1 VEGSEDDLQRGR
13 DAFARSEWAT
23 AYELLSGA
31 DPSDLRA
38 SDIEG
43 LADAAWW
50 ISRLDESISIRQRAY
65 AAYVAERDDL
75 GAAAVAARLCVEHSI
90 RGDFAVGAGFL
101 SKAHRH
107 AAAFP
112 DHVGQ
117 GYLASLEATMARFRG
132 DLEGSLELARRASEI
147 GRRFDERDL
156 IALAMETEGLALI
169 GLGRVPEGLG
179 LLDEAMSSILAGE
192 VTPYFTGI
200 IYCGV
205 IDACLGVN
213 DLRRAGEWSD
223 AATRWCDALPAD
235 TPYPAMCRV
244 NRAEVARLRGAWP
257 EAEAEATRAS
267 EELMA
272 WTPGAAGPA
281 FYQLG
286 EIHRRRGQ
294 AAAAA
299 DAYTRA
305 HQLGTDPQPGLA
317 LLRLSQGKIEQARA
331 ALRVALEGPHEVPS
345 RARLAAAAA
354 EAAIAD
360 GDLDDAR
367 ERVEELESIALESGA
382 PAYESL
388 AAGAAGALL
397 LARGDAA
404 AATDRLRRA
413 HAMWRDLKLP
423 YEAARAQLQL
433 GRALLAMGDD
443 DDAALELK
451 AALGVF
457 EELGAEPDATEV
469 RRLLGGTTQMPNGLS
484 AREAQVLRLVAAG
497 KTNRDIA
504 VELVISEHT
513 VARHLQNIFGK
524 IDVSSRSAATAFAFE
539 HGLV

>member
-1 VEGSEDDLQRGR
+1 VGHR
-13 DAFARSEWAT
+13 
-23 AYELLSGA
+23 
-31 DPSDLRA
+31 LRTPESRRPVGVRA
-38 SDIEG
+38 NDVEG

-65 AAYVAERDDL
+65 TAYVAEGDDI
-75 GAAAVAARLCVEHSI
+75 GAAGVAARLCVEHSI
-90 RGDFAVGAGFL
+90 RGDFAIGAGFL
-101 SKAHRH
+101 SKAQRH
-107 AAAFP
+107 AAGFP

-117 GYLASLEATMARFRG
+117 GYLASLEATLARFRG

-147 GRRFDERDL
+147 GRRFEERDL

-169 GLGRVPEGLG
+169 GLGRIPEGLG
-179 LLDEAMSSILAGE
+179 LLDEAMTSVLAGE

-200 IYCGV
+200 IYCSV
-205 IDACLGVN
+205 IDACLAVN
-213 DLRRAGEWSD
+213 DVRRAGEWSD
-223 AATRWCDALPAD
+223 AASRWCDALPAD

-267 EELMA
+267 EELME
-272 WTPGAAGPA
+272 WSPGAAGPA

-286 EIHRRRGQ
+286 EIHRRRGDTT
-294 AAAAA
+294 AAEEAF
-299 DAYTRA
+299 TRA

-317 LLRLSQGKIEQARA
+317 LLRLSQGKVDQARA
-331 ALRVALEGPHEVPS
+331 ALRVALEGPHEAPT

-354 EAAIAD
+354 EAAMAA

-367 ERVEELESIALESGA
+367 ERVDGLQSIALESGA
-382 PAYESL
+382 RAYEAL
-388 AAGAAGALL
+388 AASAAGALL
-397 LARGDAA
+397 LAGGNAE
-404 AATDRLRRA
+404 AATDHLRRA
-413 HAMWRDLKLP
+413 HAEWRDLKLP
-423 YEAARAQLQL
+423 YEAARVQVQL
-433 GRALLAMGDD
+433 GRALSAVGDD

-469 RRLLGGTTQMPNGLS
+469 RRLLGGTTQLPNGLS